1 MVAGWAMPY
10 RYRLGMIGIGVAVAM
25 AGLHIL
31 LLDRSQGHDHG
42 QSHGMPAGRHS
53 AGLPQAAAPLQ
64 EMGFVQE
71 MDRDMA
77 KMMRDM
83 HAPGYT
89 GRPDVDFLAMMIP
102 HHQGAVDMARA
113 VLRHGEDPLTRRL
126 AEDIIAGQQAE
137 IAAMTA
143 RLAILQ
149 RGPDPAPGGFP
160 SLGGT
165 RGR

>member
-1 MVAGWAMPY
+1 MIAVAVM
-10 RYRLGMIGIGVAVAM
+10 VAM

-31 LLDRSQGHDHG
+31 LLDPDHGGHDHG
-42 QSHGMPAGRHS
+42 RPAGRQHD
-53 AGLPQAAAPLQ
+53 AAPQASAFVV
-64 EMGFVQE
+64 EMN
-71 MDRDMA
+71 RDMA
-77 KMMRDM
+77 KMMHDM

-102 HHQGAVDMARA
+102 HHQGAIDMARA
-113 VLRHGEDPLTRRL
+113 VLRHGDDPLTRQL
-126 AEDIIAGQQAE
+126 AEEIIAGQQAE
-137 IAAMTA
+137 ITAMTA

-160 SLGGT
+160 ALSGT

>member
-1 MVAGWAMPY
+1 MLKQTG
-10 RYRLGMIGIGVAVAM
+10 YRLGLLGVGVMVAL
-25 AGLHIL
+25 AALHVVL
-31 LLDRSQGHDHG
+31 MDHDHS
-42 QSHGMPAGRHS
+42 SHAGRHT
-53 AGLPQAAAPLQ
+53 AGLQQPAA
-64 EMGFVQE
+64 GFVVE
-71 MDRDMA
+71 MNHDMA

-113 VLRHGEDPLTRRL
+113 VLRHGEDPLTRQL

-143 RLAILQ
+143 RLAILR
-149 RGPDPAPGGFP
+149 RGPEPAPDGFP
-160 SLGGT
+160 ALGGT

>member
-1 MVAGWAMPY
+1 
-10 RYRLGMIGIGVAVAM
+10 MIGAGVMAAI
-25 AGLHIL
+25 AGLHVL
-31 LLDRSQGHDHG
+31 LLEQNQGHSHDHG
-42 QSHGMPAGRHS
+42 LQPAGS
-53 AGLPQAAAPLQ
+53 AQRAGFAA
-64 EMGFVQE
+64 E

-113 VLRHGEDPLTRRL
+113 VLRHGEDPLTRQL
-126 AEDIIAGQQAE
+126 AEEIIAGQQAE
-137 IAAMTA
+137 IAAMRA